1 VIGGELLDESSFRL
15 IPVKFFGDLLAIGSG
30 LALGRE
36 GPSIQMGASTAHFVG
51 DMFKRNWPD
60 YRVLLAAVRALGSP
74 PLSIVLRKN

>member
-1 VIGGELLDESSFRL
+1 
-15 IPVKFFGDLLAIGSG
+15 
-30 LALGRE
+30 
-36 GPSIQMGASTAHFVG
+36 MGASTAHFVG